1 MIMQG
6 TETVT
11 VTVEGMLRKW
21 LNEKSIYNYNVFVS
35 TLFLIFIFEI
45 LLYVYLSSSCID
57 NF

>member
-45 LLYVYLSSSCID
+45 LLYLPK
-57 NF
+57 